1 MSTFSVNNVKIS
13 GLSAAV
19 PSTIYE
25 NKNYDWIS
33 EDERALMIKAT
44 GVERRRIAAKGTTT
58 SDLCFEAADKLIK
71 ELNWN
76 REEVNLLIFVS
87 QTTDYQIPSTAI
99 ILQDRLGLPKSS
111 MAFDINLGCSGY
123 VYGLSVISSL
133 MRTTGTKKA
142 LLLVGDISTL
152 NASYKDKSAF
162 PLFGDA
168 GTATALELDN
178 NEDHTIHY
186 NMSSD
191 GSGYDA
197 IYVRDG
203 GMRNF
208 ICADSFVEKKV
219 SEGIE
224 RNNIQIALNG
234 IEVFNFGLREVAPN
248 VRNLLEFADFSID
261 RVDCFVFHQANKLMN
276 NTIRKKLKIDP
287 EKFPF
292 SIDEYG
298 NTSSASIPLTLIHK
312 LKSELEQKELTI
324 LIAGFGVG
332 LSWGSAL
339 IKTKNVLV
347 LPIIEYK
354 DA

>member
-1 MSTFSVNNVKIS
+1 MPTFSIDNVKIS

-19 PSTIYE
+19 PSTIYD
-25 NKNYDWIS
+25 NNDYDWVS

-71 ELNWN
+71 ELGWN
-76 REEVNLLIFVS
+76 REEINLLIFVS

-99 ILQDRLGLPKSS
+99 ILQDRLGLSKSS
-111 MAFDINLGCSGY
+111 IAFDINLGCSGY

-133 MRTTGTKKA
+133 MNTAGVKKA

-168 GTATALELDN
+168 GTATALELDADQVN
-178 NEDHTIHY
+178 KVHY
-186 NMSSD
+186 NMNSD
-191 GSGYDA
+191 GSGFDA
-197 IYVRDG
+197 IYVPDG

-208 ICADSFVEKKV
+208 ICDDSFVEKEV
-219 SEGIE
+219 SKGIH

-248 VRNLLEFADFSID
+248 VRKLLEYAEFELDN
-261 RVDCFVFHQANKLMN
+261 VDYFVFHQANKLMN

-287 EKFPF
+287 DKYPF

-298 NTSSASIPLTLIHK
+298 NTSSASVPLTLIHK
-312 LKSELEQKELTI
+312 LKDKLETEELT
-324 LIAGFGVG
+324 LLLAGFGVG

-347 LPIIEYK
+347 LPIIEYN